1 MNLYHRTYAATAIIR
16 DGFRL
21 AITEDE
27 PAEAVMFWLTEP
39 ALPRGSWST
48 RSASI
53 GFVLSGIGSGKQ
65 QSPSRIS
72 GGMMLVPRQ
81 CVRRVA

>member
-1 MNLYHRTYAATAIIR
+1 MPLVLQINAV
-16 DGFRL
+16 

-27 PAEAVMFWLTEP
+27 PVEAVMFWLTEP

-53 GFVLSGIGSGKQ
+53 GFVLSGIGSGAA
-65 QSPSRIS
+65 
-72 GGMMLVPRQ
+72 
-81 CVRRVA
+81 VAFADP